1 MFTRIVTVTD
11 GSERCLHAVETA
23 SKLAIRL
30 GSRIAIISVS
40 EAMVPVAASE
50 GYFVEAD
57 LASMRRAALV
67 RENGRLSASM
77 AIAKNLGVPDSFV
90 QGEVCEESDVVTA
103 VLRAADRM
111 RAELIVIGSRGRHS
125 LARAFLGSPTADV
138 IAKTSIPVLVVK

>member
-23 SKLAIRL
+23 ARLAIRL
-30 GSRIAIISVS
+30 GSRLSIISVS

-67 RENGRLSASM
+67 RESDRLAASM
-77 AIAKNLGVPDSFV
+77 TIAKNLGVPETFLH
-90 QGEVCEESDVVTA
+90 GEICEESDVASA
-103 VLRAADRM
+103 VLQAADRM